1 MRKSTPETGGT
12 RDTGFTGQAGA
23 GFEGRL
29 GEELAAVVAG
39 ARRRAFRDGDR
50 QVDTAH
56 LLHTLLES
64 DPRAR
69 AAIAGG
75 PPQVARLLGYLA
87 QRAIGYGVQ
96 WSGSV
101 EDSGAVSRVCPR
113 VGNGGDGRVGDEG
126 DGGVGGRSPSGWS
139 PAAVAAMGAA
149 VARAGARGASR
160 AEGADLLAALAGDR
174 ECRAVEVLRRAG
186 VDAELLVAA
195 LDGRVH
201 QQSTR

>member
-1 MRKSTPETGGT
+1 MRKSTSGGY
-12 RDTGFTGQAGA
+12 D
-23 GFEGRL
+23 EGRL
-29 GEELAAVVAG
+29 GEELDAVVAG

-50 QVDTAH
+50 QIDTAH

-69 AAIAGG
+69 AAFAGG

-101 EDSGAVSRVCPR
+101 EDSGARRRVRPR
-113 VGNGGDGRVGDEG
+113 DLRGIQGAQGGGM
-126 DGGVGGRSPSGWS
+126 SGWS

-149 VARAGARGASR
+149 TARARARGALR
-160 AEGADLLAALAGDR
+160 AEGPDLLAALADDP

-186 VDAELLVAA
+186 VDTELLVAA
-195 LDGRVH
+195 LDGEMR
-201 QQSTR
+201 QQSTT

>member
-1 MRKSTPETGGT
+1 M
-12 RDTGFTGQAGA
+12 
-23 GFEGRL
+23 
-29 GEELAAVVAG
+29 VAG
-39 ARRRAFRDGDR
+39 ARRRAYRDGDR
-50 QVDTAH
+50 QIDTAH

-69 AAIAGG
+69 AAFAGG

-101 EDSGAVSRVCPR
+101 EDSGARRRVRPR
-113 VGNGGDGRVGDEG
+113 DLRGIQGVQGVQGVRGVQ
-126 DGGVGGRSPSGWS
+126 GVGMSGWS

-149 VARAGARGASR
+149 TARARARGALR
-160 AEGADLLAALAGDR
+160 ADGPDLLAALADDP

-186 VDAELLVAA
+186 IDTELLVAA
-195 LDGRVH
+195 LDGELR
-201 QQSTR
+201 QQSTT

>member
-1 MRKSTPETGGT
+1 M
-12 RDTGFTGQAGA
+12 
-23 GFEGRL
+23 
-29 GEELAAVVAG
+29 VAG

-50 QVDTAH
+50 QIDTAH

-69 AAIAGG
+69 AAFVGG

-87 QRAIGYGVQ
+87 QRSIGYGVQ

-101 EDSGAVSRVCPR
+101 EDSGARHQVSLRDVQSIQAAQ
-113 VGNGGDGRVGDEG
+113 GGAM
-126 DGGVGGRSPSGWS
+126 SGWS

-149 VARAGARGASR
+149 AVRARARGVSHAD
-160 AEGADLLAALAGDR
+160 GPDLLAALAGDP
-174 ECRAVEVLRRAG
+174 ECRAVEVLRQAG

-195 LDGRVH
+195 LDGELR
-201 QQSTR
+201 QQSTA

>member
-1 MRKSTPETGGT
+1 MRKSTSGGC
-12 RDTGFTGQAGA
+12 D
-23 GFEGRL
+23 EGRS
-29 GEELAAVVAG
+29 GEELDAVVAG

-50 QVDTAH
+50 QIDTAH

-69 AAIAGG
+69 AAFAGG
-75 PPQVARLLGYLA
+75 PPQIARLLGYLA

-101 EDSGAVSRVCPR
+101 EDSGARRRMRPR
-113 VGNGGDGRVGDEG
+113 DLRGIQGAQG
-126 DGGVGGRSPSGWS
+126 GGRSGWS

-149 VARAGARGASR
+149 TARARVRGALR
-160 AEGADLLAALAGDR
+160 AEGPDLLAALAGDP

-186 VDAELLVAA
+186 VDTELLVAA
-195 LDGRVH
+195 LDGEMR
-201 QQSTR
+201 QQSTT

>member
-1 MRKSTPETGGT
+1 MRKSPPEAGAT
-12 RDTGFTGQAGA
+12 RDTGPTGQVGA

-56 LLHTLLES
+56 LLHTLLEA

-101 EDSGAVSRVCPR
+101 EDSGAAPRMCPR
-113 VGNGGDGRVGDEG
+113 GGDGR
-126 DGGVGGRSPSGWS
+126 DGRVGGALSGWS
-139 PAAVAAMGAA
+139 PAAVTAMGGAI
-149 VARAGARGASR
+149 ARAGARGASR
-160 AEGADLLAALAGDR
+160 AEGPDLLAALAGDR

-186 VDAELLVAA
+186 VDTELLVAA
-195 LDGRVH
+195 LNGEMR
-201 QQSTR
+201 QQSTT